1 MISLNTQQLETLASY
16 IRGGASDASQA
27 LSTWL
32 GRHVHVSLEQLKQ
45 VSLETATELLGP
57 ADAIV
62 CACCMRVSGGISG
75 QMLLGFDDKCGLEL
89 CDMLLTRE
97 SRSEFWGEIEI
108 SAATETTNIVG
119 CAFLNS
125 LALVFPVAD
134 SYEEAD
140 RLALDRSWLPTPPAF
155 IRDFAA
161 SIMQFALTDQ
171 VCEFETVLV
180 GNAQFSADNMPIAWR
195 LLLIPDAQV
204 LDHLARNLR

>member
-1 MISLNTQQLETLASY
+1 MKSLNTQQLEALASY
-16 IRGGASDASQA
+16 IRIGASDASQA

-57 ADAIV
+57 VDAIV

-75 QMLLGFDDKCGLEL
+75 QMLLGFDDKSGLEL

-97 SRSEFWGEIEI
+97 SRSESWGEIEI

-125 LALVFPVAD
+125 LALVFPAAD

-140 RLALDRSWLPTPPAF
+140 RLALDRSWLPTPPVF

-180 GNAQFSADNMPIAWR
+180 ANAKFSADNMPIAWR

-204 LDHLARNLR
+204 LDHLARDLR

>member
-180 GNAQFSADNMPIAWR
+180 ANAQFSADNMPIAWR